1 MTNEIVVT
9 SMHIFVQ
16 RVHIP
21 ANCMALNASDGSG
34 PWHSL
39 HNTIKVSN
47 TLDMHIKFVYR
58 IYGKENSVQKIISRN
73 LPLLHAK
80 Q

>member
-9 SMHIFVQ
+9 SMHISVQ
-16 RVHIP
+16 RVHTP
-21 ANCMALNASDGSG
+21 ANCMALNVCDGSG

-47 TLDMHIKFVYR
+47 TLGM
-58 IYGKENSVQKIISRN
+58 QM
-73 LPLLHAK
+73 PLLHAK

>member
-21 ANCMALNASDGSG
+21 ANCMALNACDGPVAFSAQ
-34 PWHSL
+34 HDQ
-39 HNTIKVSN
+39 SN
-47 TLDMHIKFVYR
+47 PRHANQQFVYR
-58 IYGKENSVQKIISRN
+58 IYGKENK
-73 LPLLHAK
+73 
-80 Q
+80 

>member
-21 ANCMALNASDGSG
+21 ANCMALNVCDGSG

-39 HNTIKVSN
+39 HNTIKVTN
-47 TLDMHIKFVYR
+47 QQFVYR
-58 IYGKENSVQKIISRN
+58 IYGKENK
-73 LPLLHAK
+73 
-80 Q
+80 